1 MKTSP
6 KLLAVSLFALLL
18 VMILFFTV
26 ACNENGNTETA
37 DSVTTSTETTD
48 AETTEAPAS
57 SLSAAEVDALI
68 AEIDGATIE
77 NEKKMDEAYLAYC
90 SLSDEEKAKVTGF
103 DTLQE
108 YRYELTKAY
117 VVKEYRHNRIPHHEF
132 LLGAYGLPASNDT
145 VMQALVDCHFDFV
158 WNGGAYEHLK
168 KYGLGAIT
176 PSWAMDISYNEFMS
190 EEEFRGIVAD
200 ITRDHEVV
208 WGVDHMDEPKGE
220 SITNYWNTAKVM
232 ADTLFPNSDVFMNFN
247 PYYGYADSMEAFLPD
262 LDTYFE
268 LFAPLS
274 DIATFDHYIYMTE
287 TPHRYFDY
295 TAIASLLDNLS
306 VFSRYC
312 RRYNQDMIVIAQHS
326 DPWDV
331 AAPKYELTTD
341 QIKFQAYTS
350 MAYGAKGVTWYCTVA
365 WPGFITDEDG
375 TRNEMFDKLEETNG
389 DVKALEPVFMR
400 YSAASDVVLMGDKYS
415 GKKNLTPYQ
424 GNTDVSQLTQESL
437 TDLAVDE
444 RSAMLVGHFE
454 KNVGEGEA
462 FMFVGLNNY
471 RFTKDQTASVTFKTA
486 DPDAVVTAYIKGE
499 ATVLTPDE
507 NGFYTVEVVN
517 ADAVFVTVD

>member
-1 MKTSP
+1 MKKHFLSC
-6 KLLAVSLFALLL
+6 LLL
-18 VMILFFTV
+18 VLTLICAVFYTA
-26 ACNENGNTETA
+26 ACDNGNGE
-37 DSVTTSTETTD
+37 DNTTTNGDTDAVTTD
-48 AETTEAPAS
+48 AVTDAPAP
-57 SLSAAEVDALI
+57 SLSAADVDALI
-68 AEIDGATIE
+68 AAIDGATLE
-77 NEKKMDEAYLAYC
+77 NEEKMDEAYLAYC

-103 DTLQE
+103 DTLQA
-108 YRYELTKAY
+108 YRYELTKSY
-117 VVKEYRHNRIPHHEF
+117 VVKEYLHDRMPHHEF
-132 LLGAYGLPASNDT
+132 VIGAYGLPASNDT

-158 WNGGAYEHLK
+158 WNGGAYDHLK
-168 KYGLGAIT
+168 KYGLGSISPTWAI
-176 PSWAMDISYNEFMS
+176 DISYNEFMT
-190 EEEFRGIVAD
+190 EEEFREIVKD

-232 ADTLFPNSDVFMNFN
+232 ADTLFPQSDVFMNFN
-247 PYYGYADSMEAFLPD
+247 PYYGYANDMAPFCAD

-274 DIATFDHYIYMTE
+274 DIATFDHYVYMTE
-287 TPHRYFDY
+287 TPHHYFDY

-312 RRYNQDMIVIAQHS
+312 RQYDQDMIVIAQHS

-331 AAPKYELTTD
+331 AEPKYELTAD

-350 MAYGAKGVTWYCTVA
+350 MAYGAKGVVWYCTVA
-365 WPGFITDEDG
+365 WAGFITDEDG
-375 TRNEMFDKLEETNG
+375 ARNEMFDKLEEANG
-389 DVKALEPVFMR
+389 DLKALEPVFMR
-400 YSAASDVVLMGDKYS
+400 YSAASDAVLMGSKYS

-424 GNTDVSQLTQESL
+424 GNTDVSRLTKESL

-444 RSAMLVGHFE
+444 KSAMLVGHFE

-462 FMFVGLNNY
+462 FMLVGLNNY

-486 DPDAVVTAYIKGE
+486 DPDAVVTAYVKGV
-499 ATVLTPDE
+499 ATRLTPDA
-507 NGFYTVEVVN
+507 NGVYTVEVVN
-517 ADAVFVTVD
+517 ADGVFVTVD